1 MTYATARAR
10 PRGYPPVRFVPS
22 SAIPSNRTIPLLS
35 APLRSLFFTSV
46 QKQKTTT
53 GGMIEPAAMGSE
65 VGLALQLCA
74 VRTVGGFVKDAATES
89 ASRAARLV
97 ESIKILEEEK
107 RKIEAFQRELP
118 LCMHLLGEVIDG
130 LKKETERC
138 GGGCFGRV
146 LRELLPVESRVE
158 EDGEVKVD
166 DKMNWMSSAQLWSDN
181 YGEND
186 ISHENHEE
194 GRRQGKEN
202 LFLECKSPGGDG
214 AFLPFEALST
224 VSASSEEKKPAAAL
238 PDRRGCGRGP
248 KSVGRAPESSPAPAT
263 VCGRLGFQSQHQP
276 SRKARRCWS
285 QELHRRFTL
294 AIQQLGGAQVATPK
308 QIREVMKVEGLT
320 NDEVKSHL
328 QKYRLHAGKLPNAS
342 SAMASPPG
350 AEGGSSCVR
359 LQQQCIS
366 PPPQQSV
373 SPSGS
378 LSTEPSSAG

>member
-1 MTYATARAR
+1 
-10 PRGYPPVRFVPS
+10 
-22 SAIPSNRTIPLLS
+22 
-35 APLRSLFFTSV
+35 
-46 QKQKTTT
+46 
-53 GGMIEPAAMGSE
+53 MIEPAAMGSE

-74 VRTVGGFVKDAATES
+74 MRTVGGFVKDAATES
-89 ASRAARLV
+89 AGRAARLV

-118 LCMHLLGEVIDG
+118 LCMHLLGEGPLDASFSLSFHWIRFLAVLRIPVAVIDG

-146 LRELLPVESRVE
+146 LQELLPVESRVE

-186 ISHENHEE
+186 ISHENHEVMICGKKKEELFVIFFLLTWIFHFWSRQE

-285 QELHRRFTL
+285 QELHRRFTV

-350 AEGGSSCVR
+350 AVGGSSCVR

>member
-1 MTYATARAR
+1 
-10 PRGYPPVRFVPS
+10 
-22 SAIPSNRTIPLLS
+22 
-35 APLRSLFFTSV
+35 
-46 QKQKTTT
+46 
-53 GGMIEPAAMGSE
+53 MIEPAAMGSE

-74 VRTVGGFVKDAATES
+74 MRTVGGFVKDAATES

-146 LRELLPVESRVE
+146 LQELLPVESRVE
-158 EDGEVKVD
+158 EDGDVKVD

-194 GRRQGKEN
+194 GRRQAKEN
-202 LFLECKSPGGDG
+202 LFLECKSPGDDG

-294 AIQQLGGAQVATPK
+294 AIQQLGGAQGEWLLQNCPLFLFGGVDPSCSTYSPNTLVFFGLDPSVVFVDAVATPK

-350 AEGGSSCVR
+350 AVGGSSCVR

-366 PPPQQSV
+366 PPQQSV